1 MTTVVFELSAA
12 GGGGGNVYF
21 GRDPR
26 LRLPTMVLPP
36 CANVVDLTLDVVGM
50 SIALMLFCCSTSNS
64 RTVPS

>member
-1 MTTVVFELSAA
+1 
-12 GGGGGNVYF
+12 
-21 GRDPR
+21 
-26 LRLPTMVLPP
+26 LRFPTMVLPP